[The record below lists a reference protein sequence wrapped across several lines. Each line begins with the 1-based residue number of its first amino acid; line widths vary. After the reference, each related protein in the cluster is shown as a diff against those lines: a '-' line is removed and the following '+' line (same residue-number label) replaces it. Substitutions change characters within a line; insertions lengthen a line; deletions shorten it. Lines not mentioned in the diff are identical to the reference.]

1 MYYYLKG
8 KIVESNDEF
17 AVIDVRD
24 IGYEFL
30 TINKSDFVVG
40 EDMLVYT
47 LHIVREDNELIVG
60 FKSLKEKE
68 VFIKIIDVK
77 GIGPKPAVNALKG
90 ISIDSFLNMIAT
102 NDIKSLKKLP
112 GIGPKAAAQIILD
125 MKGSLSASLLQNNTD
140 VTKKIKLNKEQE
152 DAKNVLKALGFKAK
166 DIDEVLEKLP
176 VVLTASEY
184 INEAL
189 KRLGK

>member
-40 EDMLVYT
+40 EEMLVYA
-47 LHIVREDNELIVG
+47 LHIVREDNELFVG

-68 VFIKIIDVK
+68 VFIKLIDVK
-77 GIGPKPAVNALKG
+77 GIGPKTAVNALKG
-90 ISIDSFLNMIAT
+90 ITVDSFINMIAN

-125 MKGSLSASLLQNNTD
+125 MKGSLSSSLLPTNTE
-140 VTKKIKLNKEQE
+140 TNKKVKLNKEQE

-166 DIDEVLEKLP
+166 DIDEVLERLP
-176 VVLTASEY
+176 EVLTASEY

>member
-47 LHIVREDNELIVG
+47 LHIVREDNELFVG

-68 VFIKIIDVK
+68 VFIKLIDVK
-77 GIGPKPAVNALKG
+77 GIGPKTAVNALKG

>member
-47 LHIVREDNELIVG
+47 LHIVREDNELFVG

-68 VFIKIIDVK
+68 VFIKLIDVK
-77 GIGPKPAVNALKG
+77 GIGPKTAVNALKG
-90 ISIDSFLNMIAT
+90 ITVDSFINMIAN

-125 MKGSLSASLLQNNTD
+125 MKGSLSASLLPANTET
-140 VTKKIKLNKEQE
+140 TKKVKLNKEQE

-166 DIDEVLEKLP
+166 DIDDVLEKLP
-176 VVLTASEY
+176 EVLTASEY
-184 INEAL
+184 INESL

>member
-47 LHIVREDNELIVG
+47 LHIVREDNELFVG
-60 FKSLKEKE
+60 FKSLK
-68 VFIKIIDVK
+68 
-77 GIGPKPAVNALKG
+77 
-90 ISIDSFLNMIAT
+90 
-102 NDIKSLKKLP
+102 
-112 GIGPKAAAQIILD
+112 
-125 MKGSLSASLLQNNTD
+125 
-140 VTKKIKLNKEQE
+140 
-152 DAKNVLKALGFKAK
+152 
-166 DIDEVLEKLP
+166 
-176 VVLTASEY
+176 
-184 INEAL
+184 
-189 KRLGK
+189 

>member
-47 LHIVREDNELIVG
+47 LHIVREDNELFVG

-68 VFIKIIDVK
+68 VFIKLIDVK
-77 GIGPKPAVNALKG
+77 GIGPKTAVNALKG
-90 ISIDSFLNMIAT
+90 ISVDSFLNMIAT

-152 DAKNVLKALGFKAK
+152 DAKNVFKAFGFKAK
-166 DIDEVLEKLP
+166 DIDDVLEKLP
-176 VVLTASEY
+176 EVLTASEY
-184 INEAL
+184 INESL

>member
-40 EDMLVYT
+40 EEMLVYT
-47 LHIVREDNELIVG
+47 LHIVREDNELFVG

-68 VFIKIIDVK
+68 VFIKLIDVK
-77 GIGPKPAVNALKG
+77 GIGPKTAVNALKG
-90 ISIDSFLNMIAT
+90 ITVDSFINMIAN

-125 MKGSLSASLLQNNTD
+125 MKGSLSSSLLPTNTE
-140 VTKKIKLNKEQE
+140 TNKKVKLNKEQE

-166 DIDEVLEKLP
+166 DIDEVLERLP
-176 VVLTASEY
+176 EVLTASEY

>member
-40 EDMLVYT
+40 EEMLVYT
-47 LHIVREDNELIVG
+47 LHIVREDNELFVG

-68 VFIKIIDVK
+68 VFIKLIDVK
-77 GIGPKPAVNALKG
+77 GIGPKTAVNALKG
-90 ISIDSFLNMIAT
+90 ITVDSFINMIAN
-102 NDIKSLKKLP
+102 NDIKSLKKLS

-125 MKGSLSASLLQNNTD
+125 MKGSLSSSLLPTNTE
-140 VTKKIKLNKEQE
+140 TNKKVKLNKEQE

-166 DIDEVLEKLP
+166 DIDEVLERLP
-176 VVLTASEY
+176 EVLTASEY

>member
-47 LHIVREDNELIVG
+47 LHIVREDNELFVG

-68 VFIKIIDVK
+68 VFIKLIDVK
-77 GIGPKPAVNALKG
+77 GIGPKTAVNALKG

-152 DAKNVLKALGFKAK
+152 DAKNVLRALGFKAK
-166 DIDEVLEKLP
+166 DIDEALAKLP
-176 VVLTASEY
+176 VNLTASDY
-184 INEAL
+184 INECL

>member
-30 TINKSDFVVG
+30 TINKRDFVVG

-47 LHIVREDNELIVG
+47 LHIVREDNELFVG

-68 VFIKIIDVK
+68 VFIKLIDVK
-77 GIGPKPAVNALKG
+77 GIGPKTAVNALKG

-166 DIDEVLEKLP
+166 DIDDVLEKLP
-176 VVLTASEY
+176 EVLTASEY
-184 INEAL
+184 INESL

>member
-47 LHIVREDNELIVG
+47 LHIVREDNELFVG

-68 VFIKIIDVK
+68 VFIKLIDVK
-77 GIGPKPAVNALKG
+77 GIGPKTAVNALKG
-90 ISIDSFLNMIAT
+90 ISVDSFLNMIAT

>member
-17 AVIDVRD
+17 AVNDVRD

-40 EDMLVYT
+40 EEMLVYT
-47 LHIVREDNELIVG
+47 LHIVREDNELFVG

-68 VFIKIIDVK
+68 VFIKLIDVK
-77 GIGPKPAVNALKG
+77 GIGPKTAVNALKG
-90 ISIDSFLNMIAT
+90 ITVDSFINMIAN

-125 MKGSLSASLLQNNTD
+125 MKGSLSSSLLPTNTE
-140 VTKKIKLNKEQE
+140 TNKKVKLNKEQE

-166 DIDEVLEKLP
+166 DIDEVLERLP
-176 VVLTASEY
+176 EVLTASEY

>member
-47 LHIVREDNELIVG
+47 LHIVREDNELFVG

-68 VFIKIIDVK
+68 VFIKLIDVK
-77 GIGPKPAVNALKG
+77 GIGPKTAVNALKG

-166 DIDEVLEKLP
+166 DIDDVLEKLP
-176 VVLTASEY
+176 EVLTASEY

>member
-1 MYYYLKG
+1 
-8 KIVESNDEF
+8 
-17 AVIDVRD
+17 
-24 IGYEFL
+24 
-30 TINKSDFVVG
+30 
-40 EDMLVYT
+40 MLVYT
-47 LHIVREDNELIVG
+47 LHIVREDNELFVG

-68 VFIKIIDVK
+68 VFIKLIDVK
-77 GIGPKPAVNALKG
+77 GIGPKTAVNALKG

-152 DAKNVLKALGFKAK
+152 DAKNVLKALGFKVK

>member
-47 LHIVREDNELIVG
+47 LHIVREDNELFVG

-68 VFIKIIDVK
+68 VFIKLIDVK
-77 GIGPKPAVNALKG
+77 GIGPKTAVNALKG

-125 MKGSLSASLLQNNTD
+125 MKGSLSASLLQNKTD

-166 DIDEVLEKLP
+166 DIDDVLEKLP
-176 VVLTASEY
+176 EVLTASEY
-184 INEAL
+184 INESL

>member
-47 LHIVREDNELIVG
+47 LHIVREDNELFVG

-68 VFIKIIDVK
+68 VFIKLIDVK
-77 GIGPKPAVNALKG
+77 GIGPKTAVNALKG

-166 DIDEVLEKLP
+166 DIDDVLEKLP
-176 VVLTASEY
+176 EVLTASEY
-184 INEAL
+184 INESL

>member
-47 LHIVREDNELIVG
+47 LHIVREDNELFVG

-68 VFIKIIDVK
+68 VFIKLIDVK
-77 GIGPKPAVNALKG
+77 GIGPKTAVNALKG

-140 VTKKIKLNKEQE
+140 ATKKIKLNKEQE